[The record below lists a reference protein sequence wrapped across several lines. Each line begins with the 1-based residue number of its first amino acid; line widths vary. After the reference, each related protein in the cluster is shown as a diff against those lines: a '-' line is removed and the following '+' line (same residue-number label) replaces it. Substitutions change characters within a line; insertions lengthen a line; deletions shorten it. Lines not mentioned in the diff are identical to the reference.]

1 MFSSK
6 VNNFFLIQVE
16 LIHVLFVSLFLK
28 GMLLIWGGVMGGGG
42 TGVVVKSPSY
52 ILLGPQQV
60 HVTCSLAFS
69 TTLFTSDFPLL
80 SKHIL
85 QNELSHQHF

>member
-1 MFSSK
+1 MFNSK

-28 GMLLIWGGVMGGGG
+28 AMLLIWGGVMGGGG

-60 HVTCSLAFS
+60 HVTC
-69 TTLFTSDFPLL
+69 
-80 SKHIL
+80 
-85 QNELSHQHF
+85 